1 MSDVKTRLR
10 EIVGPNVS
18 KFAGMVGEHRQT
30 IDNYLVGRMPRA
42 AFLKKLAEKKDININ
57 WLLTGKGPK
66 ELSATAVREAKVR
79 YGAEAAI
86 NIITKDE
93 YKKLLRDQRSAEA
106 LILMP
111 LISEAVAVDDP
122 LGIKEKDIESF
133 VIISQKW
140 VKQEHTYRCLRVRGN
155 SMHPIISD
163 GFIIAI
169 DLTENDPLRL
179 ESQVV
184 AARYQDS
191 VIIKYLLLT
200 ERDYILTPHNMTEYK
215 PIAIPRTAPNPII
228 GKVAWWWG
236 KQKEGT

>member
-1 MSDVKTRLR
+1 MSDIKSRLK
-10 EIVGPNVS
+10 EITGPNLS
-18 KFAGMVGEHRQT
+18 KFARTIGELRQT
-30 IDNYLVGRMPRA
+30 IDNYLSGRMPRA
-42 AFLKKLAEKKDININ
+42 EFLIKLAEKRDINVN

-66 ELSATAVREAKVR
+66 ELSATAVRET
-79 YGAEAAI
+79 GFLCQAEAAI
-86 NIITKDE
+86 NIVTQDE

-140 VKQEHTYRCLRVRGN
+140 VKQGHTYRCLRVRGN

-169 DLTENDPLRL
+169 DLSENDPSKL
-179 ESQVV
+179 ESHIV
-184 AARYQDS
+184 ATRYKDG

-200 ERDYILTPHNMTEYK
+200 ERDYILTPHNLTEYR
-215 PIAIPRTAPNPII
+215 PFAIPRTAPNPII

-236 KQKEGT
+236 KAK